1 MPGPAPGPEPVPEP
15 VPGAVPVRVLVA
27 DDNPVVRIGLRAVL
41 ARHPGLE
48 IVGEVADGPAAVRLT
63 RLLRP
68 DVVLLDVRMAGG
80 SGLSVLAELAIT
92 TRVVMLTAADDA
104 ETVVTAMGAGATSYL
119 VHGSYGVDELVRA
132 LLSSARGQPVA
143 SVAAATALVRAIQ
156 TATAPAR
163 PGSGPPLSARETD
176 VMRLVADGLGNAE
189 IARLLGLTER
199 TVKNAVQAAYA
210 KLGVHSRAAALSVW
224 LGLSGPPGSW

>member
-1 MPGPAPGPEPVPEP
+1 MR
-15 VPGAVPVRVLVA
+15 VRVLVA
-27 DDNPVVRIGLRAVL
+27 DDNPVVRLGLRAVL
-41 ARHPGLE
+41 GHHPDLE
-48 IVGEVADGPAAVRLT
+48 LVGEVADGPAALRLT

-80 SGLSVLAELAIT
+80 GGLSVLTELAVS

-119 VHGSYGVDELVRA
+119 VHGSYGVDELVGA

-143 SVAAATALVRAIQ
+143 STAAATALVRAIQ
-156 TATAPAR
+156 SAAAPAR

-176 VMRLVADGLGNAE
+176 VMRLVADGLANGE
-189 IARLLGLTER
+189 IAGLLGLTER
-199 TVKNAVQAAYA
+199 TVKNTVQAAYG